1 MSQEKISCVVV
12 QWRQKNVQNS
22 VLYVQRC
29 CFAYQTTF
37 LFYFL
42 SLFIYLSF
50 FLFDVLESSLS
61 GTLQNNEGDGN
72 GNIKTIANT

>member
-1 MSQEKISCVVV
+1 MRSRAVTTKKCTKQCAVRAEMLFCIS
-12 QWRQKNVQNS
+12 NH
-22 VLYVQRC
+22 
-29 CFAYQTTF
+29 F
-37 LFYFL
+37 FYFIL
-42 SLFIYLSF
+42 FVYLFIYLSF

>member
-1 MSQEKISCVVV
+1 MRSRAVTTKKCTKQCAVRAEMLFCIS
-12 QWRQKNVQNS
+12 
-22 VLYVQRC
+22 
-29 CFAYQTTF
+29 TTF